1 MNERI
6 ILLEHPDKGRR
17 YMRLDYLDDDER
29 TAKCYLCENLD
40 TPVEEGEFISS
51 ITEAVDYESFIP
63 YFYDDAAA
71 LGYTPVWN
79 KDVFRN
85 AAARGIEIASYMDDA
100 MSVLPGCGLNDAR
113 ILTAFYYDADGEKK
127 WNEAEPA
134 VEATVRRVDT
144 THYKI
149 IMHLTSEENA
159 RYGIFETTPDT
170 AADDIAEKL
179 NDMAEAFKEMHLLPS
194 YIDILGD

>member
-1 MNERI
+1 
-6 ILLEHPDKGRR
+6 
-17 YMRLDYLDDDER
+17 MRLDYLNDDDC

-79 KDVFRN
+79 KDVFKN
-85 AAARGIEIASYMDDA
+85 AAARGIGIAEMMDAA
-100 MSVLPGCGLNDAR
+100 MSQLPGCGLGNAR
-113 ILTAFYYDADGEKK
+113 ILTAYYYDGDGEKK
-127 WNEAEPA
+127 WNEAEP
-134 VEATVRRVDT
+134 VVDVTVRRDDT
-144 THYKI
+144 EHYKI
-149 IMHLTSEENA
+149 SIHLAGDDKCMSNVLT
-159 RYGIFETTPDT
+159 TTPDT
-170 AADDIAEKL
+170 AASDIAEVLDVLSEKH
-179 NDMAEAFKEMHLLPS
+179 KEMGILPS